1 MRSKAWFAFYRNMK
15 NLRALSSPLQDE
27 IRQLEAQ
34 EEKLR
39 REYTTLEHQMTT
51 TEVCARGNADICYWL
66 VYEQRSHIG
75 LTLP

>member
-1 MRSKAWFAFYRNMK
+1 MVLVACANRSFNFYSNMK

-39 REYTTLEHQMTT
+39 REYTTLEHRMTT
-51 TEVCARGNADICYWL
+51 TEVRVSGNATICDWL
-66 VYEQRSHIG
+66 
-75 LTLP
+75 L